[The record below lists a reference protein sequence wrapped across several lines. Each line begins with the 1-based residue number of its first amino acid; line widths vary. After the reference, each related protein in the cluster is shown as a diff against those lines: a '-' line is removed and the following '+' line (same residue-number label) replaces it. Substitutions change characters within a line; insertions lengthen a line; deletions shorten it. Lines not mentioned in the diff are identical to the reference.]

1 MNDWNFTIYY
11 LLFFLTFGLILLGI
25 SYIIRKTD
33 KNRSYKIPKIIALIG
48 IIFSSILICIYLI
61 DMNYADERREERLG
75 EMEFGKTPE

>member
-11 LLFFLTFGLILLGI
+11 LLFFLTFGLILFGI
-25 SYIIRKTD
+25 SYIIRKIGW
-33 KNRSYKIPKIIALIG
+33 NRGYKILKIMALI
-48 IIFSSILICIYLI
+48 IIILNSILIYICLI